1 MNVPILSKA
10 EIRRCLASY
19 LGRAHVLGWGL
30 KVLGTYTGISHE
42 SLRRYANGDT
52 ERMAP
57 ARQRLLSKV
66 LSQIENGQIA
76 FRKRGLGRGRG
87 TRSEAY
93 VPEAPRPIAR
103 YGVKL
108 GPGGPQLVTQDRP
121 KPYQPVPSFKDV
133 LLR

>member
-1 MNVPILSKA
+1 MNVPVLSKA
-10 EIRRCLASY
+10 EIRRCLANY
-19 LGRAHVLGWGL
+19 KGRVATIGWGL
-30 KVLGTYTGISHE
+30 KNLATHTGISHE
-42 SLRRYANGDT
+42 SLRRYASGAT

-66 LSQIENGQIA
+66 LSQIENGQIS
-76 FRKRGLGRGRG
+76 FRSVRGMKQ
-87 TRSEAY
+87 EVI

-108 GPGGPQLVTQDRP
+108 GPGGPRLVTQDRP

>member
-19 LGRAHVLGWGL
+19 KGRAHVLGWGL
-30 KVLGTYTGISHE
+30 RVLATHTGISHE
-42 SLRRYANGDT
+42 SLRRYASGST

-66 LSQIENGQIA
+66 LSQIENGQLT
-76 FRKRGLGRGRG
+76 FRAVCG
-87 TRSEAY
+87 TRHEVV

-103 YGVKL
+103 YGFAI
-108 GPGGPQLVTQDRP
+108 GPRGPRLVAQDRP
-121 KPYQPVPSFKDV
+121 KAYQPMPSMKAAFGLTRDK
-133 LLR
+133 